1 LFQKTENHAK
11 TALIDIRRKLEDG
24 VVPGSSF
31 PEYFQKKKISD
42 LSRRTQEEIENSN
55 IWELI
60 IDNMPKH
67 WEDAVEA
74 ARNLQSYAVNERDT
88 EVADRKAKRDKEKAE
103 KNQNQELDE
112 GDKKIKTKMVTSTDD
127 KGWTHQKVVDKEGK
141 ELEKSKPDVVT
152 PKPKKT
158 VTAGKIVN
166 EKSNPSTN
174 IYDLPED
181 AENVPSKAEYIS
193 SVRDSRLKGKVDK
206 TPVKQKASKASQE
219 KEKKEPK
226 SEKKADKK
234 QPKSEKKEKV
244 KKSPEEKK
252 QIVADV
258 PFWQNELFKPLVY
271 VFGIVSLLS
280 FLYLV
285 LN

>member
-1 LFQKTENHAK
+1 M
-11 TALIDIRRKLEDG
+11 
-24 VVPGSSF
+24 
-31 PEYFQKKKISD
+31 
-42 LSRRTQEEIENSN
+42 SRRTQEEIENSN

-60 IDNMPKH
+60 IQNIPDH

-74 ARNLQSYAVNERDT
+74 ARNLQSYAINERENEVT
-88 EVADRKAKRDKEKAE
+88 ERKAKRDKEKAE
-103 KNQNQELDE
+103 KNQELDE
-112 GDKKIKTKMVTSTDD
+112 GDKKIKTKIVQSTDD
-127 KGWTHQKVVDKEGK
+127 KGWIHQKVVDKEGK
-141 ELEKSKPDVVT
+141 ELEKSKPEVVT

-181 AENVPSKAEYIS
+181 AENVPSKAEYIA
-193 SVRDSRLKGKVDK
+193 SVRDSRIKGKVDK
-206 TPVKQKASKASQE
+206 TPVKHKAPKASQE
-219 KEKKEPK
+219 KEAK
-226 SEKKADKK
+226 EKKADKK
-234 QPKSEKKEKV
+234 HPKSEKKEKV